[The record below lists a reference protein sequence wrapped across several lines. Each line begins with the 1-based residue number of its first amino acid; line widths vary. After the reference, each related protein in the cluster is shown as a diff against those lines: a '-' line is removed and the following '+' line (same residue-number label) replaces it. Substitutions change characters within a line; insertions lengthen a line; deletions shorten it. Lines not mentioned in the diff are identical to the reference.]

1 VQLGVDQCAG
11 REGQP
16 DPVLDAALVV
26 EREQLVE
33 HLLDRL
39 ARVAGAIECGDAALD
54 PLDHQSHGE
63 GEQLGLGG
71 EVVAQ
76 RPG

>member
-1 VQLGVDQCAG
+1 
-11 REGQP
+11 
-16 DPVLDAALVV
+16 
-26 EREQLVE
+26 
-33 HLLDRL
+33 LLDLLTR
-39 ARVAGAIECGDAALD
+39 AGGGVQCGDAALD

-63 GEQLGLGG
+63 GEELGLGG